1 MRIQDTVALITG
13 GASGLGLATAD
24 SLAKAGAKVMII
36 DRNSAEP
43 QYIQIKANLA
53 DSAETEAAFHAL
65 IKEHGVPNVLVQCAG
80 IAPAKRIVDKEGQ
93 AMPLSDF
100 SNTIAINLIATF
112 NMMRL
117 FCEAHVRHET
127 PLHGEERA
135 VIINTASVAAF
146 EGQIGQ
152 LAYAA
157 SKGGVVSMTLPA
169 ARELAQNAIRV
180 NCIAPGLMATPML
193 LGMPE
198 TVQQRLAETVT
209 FPKRLGN
216 PNEYAALVR
225 HIIENGMLNGEVIRL
240 DGALRMA
247 AR

>member
-1 MRIQDTVALITG
+1 MHIKEVAALITG
-13 GASGLGLATAD
+13 GASGLGMATANM
-24 SLAKAGAKVMII
+24 LAKAGAKVMIL
-36 DRNSAEP
+36 DRNPAEP
-43 QYIQIKANLA
+43 GFIQARANLA
-53 DSAETEAAFHAL
+53 DPMETEAAFHSL
-65 IKEHGVPNVLVQCAG
+65 IQEHGAPNVLVQCAG
-80 IAPAKRIVDKEGQ
+80 IAPAKRMVDKEGQ

-100 SNTIAINLIATF
+100 SHAIAINLVATF

-117 FCEAHVRHET
+117 FCEAHARQQT
-127 PLHGEERA
+127 PLLGEERA
-135 VIINTASVAAF
+135 LIINTASIAAY

-169 ARELAQNAIRV
+169 ARELAQMAIRV

-198 TVQQRLAETVT
+198 AVQQRLAETVT
-209 FPKRLGN
+209 FPKRLGH
-216 PNEYAALVR
+216 PEEYAALVC
-225 HIIENGMLNGEVIRL
+225 HLIENPMINGEVIRL